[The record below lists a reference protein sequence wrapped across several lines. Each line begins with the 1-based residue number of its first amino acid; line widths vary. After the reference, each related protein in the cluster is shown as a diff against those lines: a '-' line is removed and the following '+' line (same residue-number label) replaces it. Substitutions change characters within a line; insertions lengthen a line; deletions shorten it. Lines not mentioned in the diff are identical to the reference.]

1 MQFNLDLAYNTILSC
16 FIFFFLII
24 DLHFLIP
31 AAMSQ
36 IFNSIA
42 ELVVPLGMSIK
53 EVKEEIEIYLVI
65 VEAKTRKFSI

>member
-1 MQFNLDLAYNTILSC
+1 
-16 FIFFFLII
+16 
-24 DLHFLIP
+24 
-31 AAMSQ
+31 MSQ

>member
-1 MQFNLDLAYNTILSC
+1 MLFNLDLAYNTILSC

>member
-1 MQFNLDLAYNTILSC
+1 
-16 FIFFFLII
+16 
-24 DLHFLIP
+24 
-31 AAMSQ
+31 MSQ
-36 IFNSIA
+36 ILNSIA